1 MAEDK
6 DYTDLA
12 VKLQETQSL
21 AKSNQHRIDNL
32 EGEMK
37 IVNET
42 QISLVKIANSVENM
56 GKSMIEVNKKVDQVN
71 EKQDALTE
79 KIITLENKP
88 AQETKEK
95 VDKVWEKILLIVV
108 GGLTVGLLSALIPGL
123 PW

>member
-6 DYTDLA
+6 DYTELA
-12 VKLQETQSL
+12 VKIQETQSL

-95 VDKVWEKILLIVV
+95 VDKAWEKVLLIVV
-108 GGLTVGLLSALIPGL
+108 GGLAVGLLSALIPGL